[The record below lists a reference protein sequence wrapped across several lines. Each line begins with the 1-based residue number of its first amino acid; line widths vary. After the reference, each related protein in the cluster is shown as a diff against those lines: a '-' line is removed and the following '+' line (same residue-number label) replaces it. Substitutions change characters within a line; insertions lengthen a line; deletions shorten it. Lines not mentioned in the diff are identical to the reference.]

1 MTMAKAATPDTMTY
15 DCCLRFTASGLQP
28 NE

>member
-1 MTMAKAATPDTMTY
+1 MMTAKATMSDTMTY